1 MRGEELLIFTSWNI
15 QFLKNEKIK
24 VLRMQE
30 ISSNPVLILILIES
44 SSSNKEKPCKYE
56 KKNSPLNECKYVS
69 CE

>member
-44 SSSNKEKPCKYE
+44 SSSN
-56 KKNSPLNECKYVS
+56 
-69 CE
+69 

>member
-1 MRGEELLIFTSWNI
+1 MLSYLIGKKVSYMRGEELLIFTSWNI

-44 SSSNKEKPCKYE
+44 SSSN
-56 KKNSPLNECKYVS
+56 
-69 CE
+69 